1 MSALVSAP
9 VCDEQDFEEI
19 ESELGSGNDS
29 RPELHVERIRQDQ
42 LAQFRE
48 EADAQVL
55 QSDAQR
61 EDKARRWMWGFL
73 ISLAALQIY
82 FVQAMLAA
90 LFLFALA
97 FVFIAAIAVAFYAAN
112 RASQAG
118 LSWFEPY
125 ARFTARVAR
134 RGYAIIEDL
143 SRKTFRRLHSETA
156 Q

>member
-1 MSALVSAP
+1 MSALVSAE
-9 VCDEQDFEEI
+9 VCDERELEEI
-19 ESELGSGNDS
+19 DSARGSRVGSRLG
-29 RPELHVERIRQDQ
+29 LHVERGRQDQ
-42 LAQFRE
+42 LAQIGK

-55 QSDAQR
+55 QSDAR
-61 EDKARRWMWGFL
+61 SEDKARRWMWGFL

>member
-1 MSALVSAP
+1 MSALISAE
-9 VCDEQDFEEI
+9 VCDEQEYDEI
-19 ESELGSGNDS
+19 ESARDRRIAS
-29 RPELHVERIRQDQ
+29 RLELHVERSRQDQ
-42 LAQFRE
+42 LAQFGE
-48 EADAQVL
+48 KADAQVL
-55 QSDAQR
+55 QSDAQS

-97 FVFIAAIAVAFYAAN
+97 FVFIAAIAVVFYVAN

-125 ARFTARVAR
+125 ARVAARVAR
-134 RGYAIIEDL
+134 RGYAIAEDI
-143 SRKTFRRLHSETA
+143 SRKTFRRPHSETA